1 MEQDNKSRIEIV
13 FRINFGICNNL
24 GSFKK
29 KRKNL
34 RKKNNVN
41 HNRLEGHFE
50 KQQNDRTRIKKP
62 LVCFDCGEN
71 GHMRFECP
79 KKGKTEPFIQSK
91 VCEIKKA
98 KTGPKLE
105 YVEPMNLD
113 KRLKLIFLNKS
124 EMKDLGEDV
133 TLPTLIKYMND
144 SQSKYKSSLA
154 LIDEGV
160 NKTPITYNMAETMG
174 WNIDELDKVKIRL
187 AGNVEGTLKKCYKI
201 KILLIQVE
209 FEVEL

>member
-1 MEQDNKSRIEIV
+1 MPNFSSTVQRQEIKKIVEDVLEGLETTVEYEDLGKEFLEELVQFANLSDRRRIVTVKKKLGLRTTIRKE
-13 FRINFGICNNL
+13 NL
-24 GSFKK
+24 NIEKGSFKK

-144 SQSKYKSSLA
+144 S
-154 LIDEGV
+154 
-160 NKTPITYNMAETMG
+160 
-174 WNIDELDKVKIRL
+174 
-187 AGNVEGTLKKCYKI
+187 
-201 KILLIQVE
+201 
-209 FEVEL
+209 